1 MKSIKKIYYSLI
13 LSMILA
19 LVSPTIIPFPWQIAQ
34 VEAAVKLNKSS
45 VTLIKGQSVT
55 LKITGSNKS
64 IKWSSNK
71 NSVATVSQKGKVVAK
86 KKGTATITATIG
98 KKKYTCK
105 VSIQTPK
112 LNTTKVTLAKG
123 EYTQLKINGT
133 NQKVTWSS
141 SNKKVATVSKAGK
154 VSAKKKGTV
163 TITATVLNKK
173 YTCKVTVK
181 SPASSNT
188 QSNASSGTQNSTTS
202 STEQTDTAVSG
213 SVWIPTNGGKKYH
226 SVSTCSGMV
235 DPSYVTLEEAIAL
248 GFDACKKCH

>member
-13 LSMILA
+13 LSMMLA
-19 LVSPTIIPFPWQIAQ
+19 LVSPTIIPFPGQIVQ

-45 VTLIKGQSVT
+45 ATLIKGQSVT
-55 LKITGSNKS
+55 LKITGSKKS
-64 IKWSSNK
+64 VKWSSNK
-71 NSVATVSQKGKVVAK
+71 NSVAAVSQKGKVVAK

-105 VSIQTPK
+105 VSVQTPK
-112 LNTTKVTLAKG
+112 LNTTKITLVKG

-133 NQKVTWSS
+133 DQKITWSS
-141 SNKKVATVSKAGK
+141 SNKKIASVSKAGK

-181 SPASSNT
+181 NPASS
-188 QSNASSGTQNSTTS
+188 SAQNNTTS
-202 STEQTDTAVSG
+202 STEQTDTTVSG

-226 SVSTCSGMV
+226 STSTCSGMV
-235 DPSYVTLEEAIAL
+235 NPSHVTLAEAIAL